1 MTVEFFLLDPRP
13 ASLSAEQEKL
23 RTLRREGY
31 FVIGVEITIPDLAA
45 GVDIN
50 IDPQHSGV
58 KYWRSPS
65 SNIPTQGDVSAIA
78 LISREGF
85 DILRPTFPREW
96 EDQKVAFATVRPD
109 LDAFGGIALLWWELQ
124 APYSVQQHSS
134 NAMRSRIQAI
144 HNSDTFSRGEWQPRE
159 LGTGEDSYLAAIAR
173 CVSDF
178 KVPMRDRIEHVQ
190 RWLETGEEPA
200 GYRAAYER
208 ESGEILSAIAS
219 GETSVEASGDYGY
232 PAQGRVCVVQSRLR
246 AATSVGYTQAPIVM
260 AVNPAFSMGG
270 APPTR
275 KFTICQYRAGY
286 VDLPAVRDELA
297 SLEAGWGGSPTIIGS
312 PQGVDSNLPLETV
325 VAIVAKH
332 LL

>member
-13 ASLSAEQEKL
+13 ASLAAEQAKILAL
-23 RTLRREGY
+23 REQGY
-31 FVIGVEITIPDLAA
+31 TIVGVEVTVPALA
-45 GVDIN
+45 GLCHVN
-50 IDPQHSGV
+50 IDPQHGSEGD
-58 KYWRSPS
+58 PS
-65 SNIPTQGDVSAIA
+65 MSAIA
-78 LISREGF
+78 LIARHGI
-85 DILRPTFPREW
+85 DLIPRS
-96 EDQKVAFATVRPD
+96 QKVAFATVRPD

-144 HNSDTFSRGEWQPRE
+144 HLSDTFARGEWQPRE
-159 LGTGEDSYLAAIAR
+159 LGTGEDSFLAAIAR

-178 KVPMRDRIEHVQ
+178 KVPMRSRIEAVQ
-190 RWLETGEEPA
+190 RWLETGEEPS
-200 GYRAAYER
+200 GYRQAYER
-208 ESGEILSAIAS
+208 EQGEILAAIAS

-312 PQGVDSNLPLETV
+312 PQGLDCNLSLETV
-325 VAIVAKH
+325 IEIVTKH

>member
-13 ASLSAEQEKL
+13 ASLAAEQAKILAL
-23 RTLRREGY
+23 REQGY
-31 FVIGVEITIPDLAA
+31 TIVGVEVTVPALA
-45 GVDIN
+45 GLCDTN
-50 IDPQHSGV
+50 IDPQHGSGGD
-58 KYWRSPS
+58 PS
-65 SNIPTQGDVSAIA
+65 MSAIKA
-78 LISREGF
+78 IARHGIDLIPKGE
-85 DILRPTFPREW
+85 
-96 EDQKVAFATVRPD
+96 KVAFATVRPD

-134 NAMRSRIQAI
+134 AAMRSRIEAI
-144 HNSDTFSRGEWQPRE
+144 HLSDTFARGEWQPRE

-173 CVSDF
+173 CVCDF
-178 KVPMRDRIEHVQ
+178 KVSMRSRIEAVQ

-219 GETSVEASGDYGY
+219 GETSVDLSERYGY
-232 PAQGRVCVVQSRLR
+232 PADWKVVVVKSRHR
-246 AATSVGYTQAPIVM
+246 AATSVGYTQAPIVV
-260 AVNPAFSMGG
+260 ALNPAFSMGG

-275 KFTICQYRAGY
+275 KFTICQYRPGY

-312 PQGVDSNLPLETV
+312 PQGVDCNLSLETV
-325 VAIVAKH
+325 IEIVTKH